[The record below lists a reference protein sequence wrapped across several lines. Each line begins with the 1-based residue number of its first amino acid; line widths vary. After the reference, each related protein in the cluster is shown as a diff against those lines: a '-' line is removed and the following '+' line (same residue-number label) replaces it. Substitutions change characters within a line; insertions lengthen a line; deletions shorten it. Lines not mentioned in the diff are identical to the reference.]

1 MLWRHLRREVTHCEL
16 FDNITALLDA
26 AQNFFARHNLMP
38 QRILSVIGAHP
49 T

>member
-16 FDNITALLDA
+16 FDKIKALVEA
-26 AQNFFARHNLMP
+26 AQDFFARYNLIP
-38 QRILSVIGAHP
+38 QRILSVIGAHS